1 LFAIQEVKQWLAG
14 RLTLFLVERTNES
27 HEKNP
32 SSLHSQPMHLRIGLV
47 IASAGTYQTGTYQT
61 GTYQTGTYQ
70 TGTYQTGTYQT
81 GTYQTGT
88 YQTGTYQTDTYQTD
102 TDRACSSLV
111 RQSAR
116 WGRQV

>member
-1 LFAIQEVKQWLAG
+1 
-14 RLTLFLVERTNES
+14 
-27 HEKNP
+27 
-32 SSLHSQPMHLRIGLV
+32 MHLRIGLV

-61 GTYQTGTYQ
+61 GTYQI
-70 TGTYQTGTYQT
+70 
-81 GTYQTGT
+81 GT